1 MVPSSV
7 NIKVCGMRNTEQ
19 IRQIQKMPVEWMG
32 LIFYPQSPR
41 YVGDDFSLEDEKVH
55 LKKTGVFVDAPIH
68 WLMQKIAQVPLD
80 AVQLH
85 GNETTAYCSAIKE
98 RNVLVIK
105 AFPVDEQFN
114 FEKIVPYTEFTDYF
128 LFDTKTKLKGGSG
141 KKFDWKVLKNYHL
154 DHPFFLSGGIAP
166 EDAEII
172 QQLELNNLFA
182 IDINSKFENK
192 PADKNLQQID
202 EFINKIKK

>member
-1 MVPSSV
+1 
-7 NIKVCGMRNTEQ
+7 
-19 IRQIQKMPVEWMG
+19 
-32 LIFYPQSPR
+32 
-41 YVGDDFSLEDEKVH
+41 
-55 LKKTGVFVDAPIH
+55 
-68 WLMQKIAQVPLD
+68 
-80 AVQLH
+80 
-85 GNETTAYCSAIKE
+85 
-98 RNVLVIK
+98 
-105 AFPVDEQFN
+105 
-114 FEKIVPYTEFTDYF
+114 
-128 LFDTKTKLKGGSG
+128 FDTKTKLKGGSG

-202 EFINKIKK
+202 EFINKIKNKQPWYHTM